1 MIEFGWA
8 SLLPV
13 TGTLYGKRFTNGGV
27 SLKCSQYKTNTDVD
41 MDLLKIHRDHM
52 NVQLCYLPDN

>member
-1 MIEFGWA
+1 MIEFGWV

-13 TGTLYGKRFTNGGV
+13 RPTGTLPGMRFTDGVV
-27 SLKCSQYKTNTDVD
+27 SLKCSQYKTNTDVY
-41 MDLLKIHRDHM
+41 LLKIHRDHM

>member
-13 TGTLYGKRFTNGGV
+13 TGTLPGTRFTNGVV
-27 SLKCSQYKTNTDVD
+27 SLKCSQYKTNTDVY
-41 MDLLKIHRDHM
+41 LLKIHRDHM
-52 NVQLCYLPDN
+52 NVQLCYLPDNYA